1 MSLLCYIHCTTQ
13 KGHFEHSWLF
23 LYIHTNKVHS
33 TKNHKQDFYTQL
45 QDDNVLLNKI
55 CVLLCYFANLKHQA
69 LLKKACIII
78 VFFFFT
84 WLYCGWRSEISWL
97 GYNKKIHNT
106 IVMGW
111 CINYVHYSTGLMK
124 CGHRVGHAVWFFF
137 RLDGK
142 RETIVGSLYDHLY
155 KIVKTRSKN

>member
-1 MSLLCYIHCTTQ
+1 MSLLCTIHCTTQ

-78 VFFFFT
+78 VFF
-84 WLYCGWRSEISWL
+84 SSL
-97 GYNKKIHNT
+97 G
-106 IVMGW
+106 
-111 CINYVHYSTGLMK
+111 C
-124 CGHRVGHAVWFFF
+124 
-137 RLDGK
+137 
-142 RETIVGSLYDHLY
+142 IVGDDLKLVGWDTIKRYTIPL
-155 KIVKTRSKN
+155 